1 MRSNLDEL
9 QVRDVEIEKL
19 RQTLNEVTILNN
31 ELREDFE
38 SAKRNKVEMS
48 EQARKLQSELREVRM
63 QALAA
68 KTNHDN
74 ELREEKM
81 KQKML
86 YSEIKDR
93 EAKFNKTVD
102 SMRSE
107 KEGVRQKLEQ
117 F

>member
-1 MRSNLDEL
+1 
-9 QVRDVEIEKL
+9 
-19 RQTLNEVTILNN
+19 
-31 ELREDFE
+31 
-38 SAKRNKVEMS
+38 
-48 EQARKLQSELREVRM
+48 M

-107 KEGVRQKLEQ
+107 KEGVRQKLE
-117 F
+117 